1 MVHMQPFR
9 RSGFWFKVAA
19 AVVVTAIADAFIVSH
34 QIVGAIGPLALLWLG
49 GVLLV
54 RPGLGKDPRAL
65 LALAAAALFALVL
78 TDRPGPLAVL
88 LFGLMLGVAVLSA
101 RVKAGEPVWRWAQ
114 RFVVLGIG
122 ALFGPA
128 LDLMRLGKAGRRTGV
143 PIRVFSLLGLI
154 AVPLAGGAI
163 FLTLFASA
171 NPIIQRVVEQIRLP
185 HLAPDLGVHIV
196 FWGAVL
202 AVTGAT
208 FRPRWRRRLI
218 GLPSLRGAGVPGP
231 AAATITLSLVVFNAV
246 FALQN
251 GLDLVFLWSGA
262 PLPDG
267 VTLAEYAHRGAYP
280 LIVTALL
287 AAAFVLIALRPGSE
301 TARRPLVRGLVT
313 VWVGQNLL
321 LVASSILRTADYV
334 EAYGLTRFRLAAM
347 IWMVLVA
354 VGLALICW
362 RLLKD
367 RDGHWLIDANVK
379 ALLAVLAVVSVV
391 DLSAITAA
399 WNVRHAREVCGT
411 GAALDLGYLR
421 GLGAPALVSLIE
433 LERRTDDPGLRDRLA
448 AVRVDMIRLLERQQG
463 DIRSHTWRD
472 ARRLSKV
479 RSLLADRPLAPPEPG
494 ARREDGSIAPP
505 QPPVLA
511 PPVAAPLTNA
521 SGV

>member
-1 MVHMQPFR
+1 MLHTQPFR

-19 AVVVTAIADAFIVSH
+19 AVVITAVADALIVSH
-34 QIVGAIGPLALLWLG
+34 QMVGALGPLALLWLG

-54 RPGLGKDPRAL
+54 RPGLRQDPRAL
-65 LALAAAALFALVL
+65 LALAAAGLFALVL
-78 TDRPGPLAVL
+78 TDRPGLLAVL
-88 LFGLMLGVAVLSA
+88 MFGLMLGVAVLSA
-101 RVKAGEPVWRWAQ
+101 RVKSGEPVWRWVQ
-114 RFVVLGIG
+114 RLVVLGFG

-128 LDLMRLGKAGRRTGV
+128 FDLVRLGKAKRRTGV
-143 PIRVFSLLGLI
+143 QIRVLSLLVMI

-171 NPIIQRVVEQIRLP
+171 NPVIQQAFEQVRLP
-185 HLAPDLGVHIV
+185 HLAPDFGVHVV
-196 FWGAVL
+196 FWGLML
-202 AVTGAT
+202 AATGAT

-218 GLPSLRGAGVPGP
+218 DLPSLRSSGAPGP
-231 AAATITLSLVVFNAV
+231 AAATITLSLVVFNAL

-251 GLDLVFLWSGA
+251 GLDLIFLWSGA
-262 PLPDG
+262 PLPEG
-267 VTLAEYAHRGAYP
+267 VTLAEYAHRGAWP

-301 TARRPLVRGLVT
+301 TARRLIVRWLVT
-313 VWVGQNLL
+313 LWVGQNLL

-334 EAYGLTRFRLAAM
+334 DAYGLTRFRLAAM
-347 IWMVLVA
+347 IWMGLVA
-354 VGLALICW
+354 IGLALICW

-399 WNVRHAREVCGT
+399 WNVRHAREVDGS

-433 LERRTDDPGLRDRLA
+433 LERTTDDPGLRDRLA
-448 AVRVDMIRLLERQQG
+448 AVRVDMVRLLERQQA

-472 ARRLSKV
+472 ARRLAKV
-479 RSLLADRPLAPPEPG
+479 RSLLADRPLAPPRPG

-505 QPPVLA
+505 PPPVLA

-521 SGV
+521 TGV

>member
-1 MVHMQPFR
+1 MLHTQPFS

-19 AVVVTAIADAFIVSH
+19 AVVVTAVADWLIVSQ

-49 GVLLV
+49 GVVLV
-54 RPGLGKDPRAL
+54 RPGLRKDPRAL

-78 TDRPGPLAVL
+78 ADRPGLLAVF

-101 RVKAGEPVWRWAQ
+101 RVTSGEPVWRWAQ
-114 RFVVLGIG
+114 RFVVLGVG
-122 ALFGPA
+122 AVFGPL
-128 LDLMRLGKAGRRTGV
+128 LDIGRLGKAGRRTGV
-143 PIRVFSLLGLI
+143 RIKVLSLLGLI
-154 AVPLAGGAI
+154 VVPLAGGAL

-171 NPIIQRVVEQIRLP
+171 NPIIQRVLEQVRLP
-185 HLAPDLGVHIV
+185 HLAPDLGVHTV
-196 FWGAVL
+196 FWSAVL
-202 AVTGAT
+202 AATGAT

-218 GLPSLRGAGVPGP
+218 GLPSLRGGGVPGP

-354 VGLALICW
+354 IGLALICW

-367 RDGHWLIDANVK
+367 HDGHWLIDANVK
-379 ALLAVLAVVSVV
+379 VLLAVLAVVSVV
-391 DLSAITAA
+391 DLSSVTAA
-399 WNVRHAREVCGT
+399 WNVRHAREVDGS

-421 GLGAPALVSLIE
+421 GLGAPALASLVE
-433 LERRTDDPGLRDRLA
+433 LERTTEDPVLRDRLA
-448 AVRVDMIRLLERQQG
+448 AVRVDMIRLLERQQA
-463 DIRSHTWRD
+463 DIRSRTWRD
-472 ARRLSKV
+472 GRRLAKV
-479 RSLLADRPLAPPEPG
+479 RSLLADRPLAPPGPG
-494 ARREDGSIAPP
+494 ARREDGSIGPPPPPAP
-505 QPPVLA
+505 A

-521 SGV
+521 PGV